1 MRRLQKLIIATA
13 ALLFASGASNFA
25 TAQLPFFGGV
35 KTGLEVLKD
44 NHFKELKGK
53 RVGLVTNPTWVDS
66 DLNSNIDIF
75 YRSPNVK
82 LVALYA
88 PEHGV
93 RGDAYAGAS
102 VTDQKDSATGL
113 PVYSIFGK
121 NRKPNAEMLKGVDVL
136 VFDIQDIGCRS
147 YTYVST
153 LGLIMEAA
161 AENDKEVV
169 VLDRPNPLGGERVE
183 GNLVEPGCESFVSQ
197 WKIPY
202 LYGLTLGELAQM
214 LNGEKML
221 KNGEQ
226 CKLTVIP
233 MKGWHRDMLYEDT
246 KLPWVLPSPHIPQIE
261 SAYYYPVSGILGE
274 LGYISEGVGYTLPFQ
289 LFAAEWIE
297 PQAFAKEMN
306 ALKLPGLRF
315 RPLNYTPF
323 YGKYQGKQ
331 MKGVQVFI
339 TNYKKAKLTE
349 VQFYVMQVLAKMYPD
364 RKTFDCCDKGRFNM
378 FDIVCGSKYIREKF
392 SQNYNWSDVKT
403 FFEKDEAA
411 FKELSKKYYL
421 YK

>member
-1 MRRLQKLIIATA
+1 M
-13 ALLFASGASNFA
+13 FASGASNLA
-25 TAQLPFFGGV
+25 SAQLGLFGGV
-35 KTGLEVLKD
+35 KTGLEVLQD
-44 NHFKELKGK
+44 SHFKELKGK
-53 RVGLVTNPTWVDS
+53 RVGLVTNPTGVDS

-75 YRSPNVK
+75 YNAPNVK

-261 SAYYYPVSGILGE
+261 NAYYYPVSGILGE

-297 PQAFAKEMN
+297 PQVFAKEMN

-315 RPLNYTPF
+315 RPINYTPF
-323 YGKYQGKQ
+323 YGKNQGKQ

-364 RKTFDCCDKGRFNM
+364 RKTFECCDKGRFNM

-392 SQNYNWSDVKT
+392 SQNYKWSDVKT